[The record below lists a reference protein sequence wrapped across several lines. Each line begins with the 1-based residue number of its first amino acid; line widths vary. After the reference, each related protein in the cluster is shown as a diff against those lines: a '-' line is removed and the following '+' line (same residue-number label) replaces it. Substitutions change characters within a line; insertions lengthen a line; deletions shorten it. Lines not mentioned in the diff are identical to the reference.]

1 MILKM
6 KEINI
11 TTTNKKD
18 QINQKEKRTS
28 IFILLLN

>member
-6 KEINI
+6 KKINI
-11 TTTNKKD
+11 KSTNKKD
-18 QINQKEKRTS
+18 QINQKEKQTS